1 MNASTPNK
9 HPFLVLSLLLSQG
22 ALLSV
27 AAPPASAKE
36 REIAAM
42 DTGAARVVLE
52 TRSVRDLGHG
62 YAIARAFVY
71 GAQGVR
77 GAMTMAVDGC
87 GDDHG
92 HIVMSAHP
100 ADIDLYEWRTG
111 GPHFYDRLAMTAC
124 KNR

>member
-1 MNASTPNK
+1 MATSAFGK
-9 HPFLVLSLLLSQG
+9 HPLLVLSLLVGHG
-22 ALLSV
+22 ALLG
-27 AAPPASAKE
+27 ATAPSASAKE

-42 DTGAARVVLE
+42 DNGVGRVVLE
-52 TRSVRDLGHG
+52 THSVRDLGHG

-71 GAQGVR
+71 GPQGVK

-92 HIVMSAHP
+92 HIVMSSHP

>member
-1 MNASTPNK
+1 MNTSAPNK
-9 HPFLVLSLLLSQG
+9 HPFLVLSLLLGHG
-22 ALLSV
+22 ALLGATASS
-27 AAPPASAKE
+27 ASAKE

-52 TRSVRDLGHG
+52 ARSVRDLGHG

-71 GAQGVR
+71 GPQGVK

-92 HIVMSAHP
+92 HIVMSSHP

-111 GPHFYDRLAMTAC
+111 GPHFYDRLATTAC
-124 KNR
+124 NNR

>member
-1 MNASTPNK
+1 VSASAPNK
-9 HPFLVLSLLLSQG
+9 HPLLVLSLLVGHS
-22 ALLSV
+22 ALLG
-27 AAPPASAKE
+27 ATAPTAFAKE

-42 DTGAARVVLE
+42 DTGAGRVVLE
-52 TRSVRDLGHG
+52 THSVRDLGHG

-71 GAQGVR
+71 GPQGVR

-92 HIVMSAHP
+92 HIVMSSHP

>member
-1 MNASTPNK
+1 MNASAPNK
-9 HPFLVLSLLLSQG
+9 RPLLALSLLLGQG
-22 ALLSV
+22 AFLG
-27 AAPPASAKE
+27 AALPSALAKE
-36 REIAAM
+36 SEIAGM
-42 DTGAARVVLE
+42 DVGTARFVLE

-71 GAQGVR
+71 GPQGVR

-92 HIVMSAHP
+92 HIVMSSHP